1 MIVVTGASG
10 FIGSRLIARLNRDNF
25 KAIIAVD
32 HFSDPRKL
40 SNLEDLILMD
50 KIERTEFFA
59 WFKKNHREIEFIFHI
74 GARTDT
80 AEFNRELLFELNTRY
95 SMEVWKLC
103 VEYQIPLVYASSAA
117 TYGAGELGYNDDDSI
132 ISRLVPLN
140 PYGESKNLFDQWV
153 IEREDKPFYWAGLKF
168 FNVYGPHEDHKGR
181 MASVIWHTFQKIRES
196 GKATLFRSHNPKYK
210 DGEQQ
215 RDFIFVEDVADVCT
229 FLMHHRKN
237 SGIYNLGTGTARTF
251 LDLAR
256 SVFSAMNIPEKID
269 FIDTPKDIRDKYQY
283 YTQASMSKLR
293 STGYSKSFTSLEDGV
308 RLYVKE
314 YLLKK

>member
-1 MIVVTGASG
+1 
-10 FIGSRLIARLNRDNF
+10 
-25 KAIIAVD
+25 
-32 HFSDPRKL
+32 
-40 SNLEDLILMD
+40 
-50 KIERTEFFA
+50 
-59 WFKKNHREIEFIFHI
+59 
-74 GARTDT
+74 
-80 AEFNRELLFELNTRY
+80 
-95 SMEVWKLC
+95 MEVWKLC

>member
-32 HFSDPRKL
+32 HFSDPRKI
-40 SNLEDLILMD
+40 SNLDDLILMD

-59 WFKKNHREIEFIFHI
+59 WIKKNQREIEFIFHI

-80 AEFNRELLFELNTRY
+80 TEFNRELLFDLNTRY

-117 TYGAGELGYNDDDSI
+117 TYGAGELGYIDDESI
-132 ISRLVPLN
+132 ISRLAPLN

-153 IEREDKPFYWAGLKF
+153 IEREQRPFYWAGLKF

-181 MASVIWHTFQKIRES
+181 MASVIWHTFHKIRET

-215 RDFIFVEDVADVCT
+215 RDFIFVDDVADVCIH
-229 FLMHHRKN
+229 LMHHRKN
-237 SGIYNLGTGTARTF
+237 PGIYNLGTGKARTF

-256 SVFSAMNIPEKID
+256 SVFSAMKLPEKID
-269 FIDTPKDIRDKYQY
+269 FIDTPIDIRDKYQY

-293 STGYSKSFTSLEDGV
+293 AIGYSKSFTSLEDGV
-308 RLYVKE
+308 RSYVRE
-314 YLLKK
+314 YLLNK